1 MEVNHIIDNKVK
13 ETQINVITNEDKV
26 EDYNI
31 IESLIL
37 LRGSSFMGKD
47 EDNDKYIKV
56 KDGNIIYF
64 ETYKRDICFTTTNNE
79 FLVIKS
85 SMKNLEQI
93 IENRKHFIKISKS
106 VIINILHVEE
116 VNYHS
121 NMRFQIILKNGYK
134 QIVNRSYFKDFKNCI
149 EEVYA

>member
-13 ETQINVITNEDKV
+13 ETQINVITNEERV
-26 EDYNI
+26 EDYDI

-56 KDGNIIYF
+56 KDENIIYF
-64 ETYKRDICFTTTNNE
+64 ETYKRDICFTTVDNE
-79 FLVIKS
+79 LLVIKS

-106 VIINILHVEE
+106 VIINISHIEE
-116 VNYHS
+116 VSYHS
-121 NMRFQIILKNGYK
+121 NMRFQITLRNGYK
-134 QIVNRSYFKDFKNCI
+134 
-149 EEVYA
+149 